1 MIPVRPEQ
9 MAVSLGP
16 GAMLTTRGGTRATR
30 RAALDGIDAPLTL
43 ACLAE
48 DFGLVRFA
56 GSGPEP
62 RWTRTDGGG
71 TLCAQ
76 DVAQEFGRRLLEESG
91 IREIPLE
98 GEAVRL
104 PVRHGGLLPEP
115 LRGAQRLLSRMGLEP
130 ASLRGTSLANQ
141 ARNLESASDAAVMG
155 LYVALEATLAFS
167 RPLRDL
173 VPPSRFGAIQGSAFP
188 GLDRLAEIYE
198 RARRGKDSL
207 TYALQSAL
215 TESARGNYLNLL
227 LPPLD
232 FAEVK
237 ADRRA
242 LERILPPSLS
252 EGEMPRTGGVNLAVS
267 AACASGLYA
276 LYAARQALLRAGVPG
291 EYPMDAVMVIGSDAT
306 FSPYGTA
313 PLVAGF
319 SRRAPC
325 TVADMLFT
333 LRERGKLPPRA
344 TGEDEGAE
352 VAWEAL
358 PAELRREAMNASSAP
373 FTRFAHGLVVAEAA
387 AAIPW
392 MNFRSAIEKGLW
404 PSSRLLGIHV
414 NAGEGGT
421 SNLASMD
428 QGIVTSILVALRMAR
443 AHGVTPRVVQAHG
456 TSTELNNAA
465 EIASLARAFRYLGH
479 DHPYAVSA
487 IKGLLGHSMGAA
499 SAVDLVIAVESLL
512 EQCAPGLF
520 NFHPE
525 DLDPRFTEGPPE
537 LVEAAR
543 HFRFG
548 AENIPG
554 PFDSILITSEGFL
567 SADAAA
573 VLGRFPQEVDEASEM
588 LRLYGFSPREIA
600 EWRARAPESRARA
613 EELESRLRGGMARR
627 GIVEEM
633 GYRPSGR
640 SAPWIRS
647 GPG

>member
-1 MIPVRPEQ
+1 MV
-9 MAVSLGP
+9 VSLGP
-16 GAMLTTRGGTRATR
+16 GATLTTRGGTRATR
-30 RAALDGIDAPLTL
+30 HAALEGIEAPSTL

-56 GSGPEP
+56 GAGPSGEP
-62 RWTRTDGGG
+62 RWTRGEGGEVLSAEAIASELG
-71 TLCAQ
+71 AQ
-76 DVAQEFGRRLLEESG
+76 LLEESG

-115 LRGAQRLLSRMGLEP
+115 LRGARRLLARMSLEP
-130 ASLRGTSLANQ
+130 ETLRGTGLANQ
-141 ARNLESASDAAVMG
+141 LRNLENASDASVMG

-173 VPPSRFGAIQGSAFP
+173 MVPSRFGAVQGSAFP
-188 GLDRLAEIYE
+188 GVDRLAEIYE

-215 TESARGNYLNLL
+215 PEAARGNYLNLL

-237 ADRRA
+237 ADRHA
-242 LERILPPSLS
+242 LERILPPSLG

-276 LYAARQALLRAGVPG
+276 LFAARQALLRTGIPG
-291 EYPMDAVMVIGSDAT
+291 EYPMDALMLIGSDAT
-306 FSPYGTA
+306 FAPYATA

-325 TVADMLFT
+325 TIADMLET
-333 LRERGKLPPRA
+333 LRQRGQIPRSEGGDRAPDEWQGLPKAVKRQ
-344 TGEDEGAE
+344 
-352 VAWEAL
+352 
-358 PAELRREAMNASSAP
+358 AMNASSAP

-392 MNFRSAIEKGLW
+392 LNFRVAIDKGLW

-428 QGIVTSILVALRMAR
+428 QGVVTSTLVALRMAA

-456 TSTELNNAA
+456 TSTALNNTA

-479 DHPYAVSA
+479 AHRYAVSA

-499 SAVDLVIAVESLL
+499 SAVDLVIAVQSLL
-512 EQCAPGLF
+512 EQRAPGLF
-520 NFHPE
+520 NFHPG
-525 DLDPRFTEGPPE
+525 DLDPRFTDGPPE
-537 LVEAAR
+537 LVEAAG
-543 HFRFG
+543 HFVFSG
-548 AENIPG
+548 ETIPG
-554 PFDSILITSEGFL
+554 PIDSILITSEGFL

-573 VLGRFPQEVDEASEM
+573 VLGRFPQELQEATEM
-588 LRLYGFSPREIA
+588 LRLYGFSTPEIA
-600 EWRARAPESRARA
+600 EWRAKAPETRARA
-613 EELESRLRGGMARR
+613 EELEGRLRGGMARR
-627 GIVEEM
+627 VVIEEM
-633 GYRPSGR
+633 GYR
-640 SAPWIRS
+640 
-647 GPG
+647 

>member
-56 GSGPEP
+56 GNGASGQP
-62 RWTRTDGGG
+62 RWSRVEGGESLG
-71 TLCAQ
+71 AE
-76 DVAQEFGRRLLEESG
+76 DIAVEFRERLLEESG

-98 GEAVRL
+98 GAAVHL

-115 LRGAQRLLSRMGLEP
+115 LRGAERLLARMSLEP
-130 ASLRGTSLANQ
+130 ASLRGTPLANQ
-141 ARNLESASDAAVMG
+141 VRNLGNASDAAVMG

-167 RPLRDL
+167 RPLREL
-173 VPPSRFGAIQGSAFP
+173 VAPSRFGAIQGSAFP

-207 TYALQSAL
+207 TYTLQSAL
-215 TESARGNYLNLL
+215 AESARGNYLNLM

-242 LERILPPSLS
+242 LDRILPPSLS

-276 LYAARQALLRAGVPG
+276 LFAARQALLHTGVPG
-291 EYPMDAVMVIGSDAT
+291 EYPMDAVMLIGSDAT
-306 FSPYGTA
+306 FAPYGTA

-325 TVADMLFT
+325 TVADMLYT
-333 LRERGKLPPRA
+333 LRERGQLPPPA
-344 TGEDEGAE
+344 PGDEEAAE
-352 VAWEAL
+352 VTWEAL
-358 PAELRREAMNASSAP
+358 PAELRRQAMNTSSAP

-392 MNFRSAIEKGLW
+392 MNFRVAVEKGLW

-428 QGIVTSILVALRMAR
+428 QGIVTSTLVALRMAE

-465 EIASLARAFRYLGH
+465 EIASLARAFRYRGH
-479 DHPYAVSA
+479 THTYSVSA

-512 EQCAPGLF
+512 EQRAPGLF

-525 DLDPRFTEGPPE
+525 DLDPRFTGGPPE

-543 HFRFG
+543 HFFFG
-548 AENIPG
+548 AEAIPG
-554 PFDSILITSEGFL
+554 PIDSILIASEGFL

-573 VLGRFPQEVDEASEM
+573 VLGYFPQEIGEATEM
-588 LRLYGFSPREIA
+588 LRQYGFGTSKIA
-600 EWRARAPESRARA
+600 EWRAQAPDNRARA

-627 GIVEEM
+627 QIVLEM
-633 GYRPSGR
+633 GYRPAGR
-640 SAPWIRS
+640 
-647 GPG
+647 